1 MAFNLLFPTP
11 VWDVEPDEKNEKI
24 ISEIQEE
31 VSPCIAKIK
40 SDKDY
45 GSLSDFSDC
54 DELGTVGNWRESN
67 EKEFSKFSGR
77 NVIKEYKLENLQ
89 GYIQSKVES
98 FINTLRWDYLD
109 DPDSRSMRGKEP
121 GTFDIELYNSWVN
134 ITKRGLLNYH
144 RHPHFQ
150 ISGCYY
156 HKISEGMGAIEFK
169 CPNTVVANG
178 GFPSGPHT
186 PERIRI
192 MPHEGALILF
202 PSWLEHAIGINET
215 NEERISLSFN
225 IKIN

>member
-11 VWDVEPDEKNEKI
+11 VWDVEPDDENEKL
-24 ISEIQEE
+24 ISEIQKE
-31 VSPCIAKIK
+31 VSSCITKIK

-67 EKEFSKFSGR
+67 DKQFSLFADR
-77 NVIKEYKLENLQ
+77 NVIKDYKLENLQ
-89 GYIQSKVES
+89 EHIKSKVEK
-98 FINTLRWDYLD
+98 FINTLQWTYLE
-109 DPDSRSMRGKEP
+109 DPDSKRMRGKEP
-121 GTFDIELYNSWVN
+121 NTYDIELYNSWVN
-134 ITKRGLLNYH
+134 ITRRGLLNYH

-156 HKISEGMGAIEFK
+156 HKISPGMGSIEFK

-178 GFPSGPHT
+178 GFPNGPHT
-186 PERIRI
+186 PERISL
-192 MPHEGALILF
+192 MPKEGSLILF

-225 IKIN
+225 IKIH